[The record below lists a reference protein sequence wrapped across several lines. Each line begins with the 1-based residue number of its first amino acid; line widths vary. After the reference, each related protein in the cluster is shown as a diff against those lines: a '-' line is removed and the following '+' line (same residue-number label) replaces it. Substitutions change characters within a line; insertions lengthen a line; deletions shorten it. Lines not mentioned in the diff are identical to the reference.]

1 LHAEAGKGQFEIA
14 LGHTV
19 AAKAADNLIF
29 TREVLRAVARKH
41 GLLATFVPNLWQ
53 NGENVFMASDSS
65 SKHGMSSVGEKFMA
79 GVLHHLSSILAFTA
93 PVPNRLL

>member
-1 LHAEAGKGQFEIA
+1 MTSVLSQCCGILTVCFSLTVLIRYHNDLFVLSRFA
-14 LGHTV
+14 LDDIGSGSHV
-19 AAKAADNLIF
+19 HLS
-29 TREVLRAVARKH
+29 
-41 GLLATFVPNLWQ
+41 LWQ